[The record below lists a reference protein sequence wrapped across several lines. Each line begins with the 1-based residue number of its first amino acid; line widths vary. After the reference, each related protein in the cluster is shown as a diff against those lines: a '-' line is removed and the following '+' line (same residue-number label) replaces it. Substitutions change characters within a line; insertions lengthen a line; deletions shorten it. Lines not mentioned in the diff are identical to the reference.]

1 MDATKLNWAVGENS
15 HKAEDPEI
23 LDSSARKI
31 IWFDI
36 IEFLNYAQGPWAI
49 DPNNLSYKREK
60 KLKTVKKHFEN
71 GGWMDP
77 TDVQGTIA
85 DLFEGAT
92 DERLVVEGRHRL
104 VAALLL
110 GETYAPFSVPL
121 KLVDNLKANITNLD
135 N

>member
-1 MDATKLNWAVGENS
+1 MSLNWAVGENS
-15 HKAEDPEI
+15 HKAENPKI

-36 IEFLNYAQGPWAI
+36 IEFLNFAQEPWTL
-49 DPNNLSYKREK
+49 DPDNLSYLEEEK
-60 KLKTVKKHFEN
+60 VKTVKNHFES

-77 TDVQGTIA
+77 TDVMGKYTDLRIKAAA
-85 DLFEGAT
+85 D
-92 DERLVVEGRHRL
+92 DERIMVNGRHRL
-104 VAALLL
+104 IAALQL

-135 N
+135 E